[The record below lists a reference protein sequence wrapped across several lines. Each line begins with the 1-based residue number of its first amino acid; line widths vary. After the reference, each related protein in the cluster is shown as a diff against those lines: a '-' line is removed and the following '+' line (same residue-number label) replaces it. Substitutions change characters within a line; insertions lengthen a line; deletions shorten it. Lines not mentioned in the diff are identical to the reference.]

1 MFCFQGDIEKRN
13 QSDLGLPKSEYDKPA
28 GNYMFKV
35 RIEIEKLEQCV
46 KYFQS

>member
-1 MFCFQGDIEKRN
+1 MFCFQGGIEKGN
-13 QSDLGLPKSEYDKPA
+13 QYDLGLVKSEYDKPA
-28 GNYMFKV
+28 GNYMLKV